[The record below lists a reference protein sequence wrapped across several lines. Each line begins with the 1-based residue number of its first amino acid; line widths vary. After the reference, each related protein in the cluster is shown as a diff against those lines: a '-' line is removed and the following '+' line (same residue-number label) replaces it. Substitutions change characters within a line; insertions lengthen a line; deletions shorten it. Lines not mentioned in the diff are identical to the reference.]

1 VRTKG
6 PGEAAELLLDVVA
19 VLIGAGLPYAVVGA
33 MAAAV
38 HGVIRAS
45 VDADLVLAADGAQL
59 RRLAQEFGDAGFQT
73 QLRESDPDDP
83 IAAVL
88 ALSDAHG
95 NRVDLLA
102 GLRGLEPEAFSRAVT
117 VSFQGEALRVIG
129 LEDFIA
135 MKLFAGG
142 PTHKADAR
150 AAIRIAGA
158 ALDRTLLK
166 RLAERYGP
174 ATQRA
179 LAARL
184 RIAAGVKP

>member
-1 VRTKG
+1 M
-6 PGEAAELLLDVVA
+6 LLDVVA
-19 VLIGAGLPYAVVGA
+19 VLTGAALPYAVVGA

-45 VDADLVLAADGAQL
+45 VDADLVLAADRDQL
-59 RRLAQEFGDAGFQT
+59 RRLAQEFADTGFQT
-73 QLRESDPDDP
+73 QLRESYPDDP

-88 ALSDAHG
+88 ALSDAYG

-102 GLRGLEPEAFSRAVT
+102 GLRGLEPEAFSRVVT

-184 RIAAGVKP
+184 RIAAGAKT